1 MTNRTT
7 LPLDPEA
14 QAIFDE
20 LEPLKSQPLRYIN
33 ELGRRLSALVPDEQ
47 LDEAHAA
54 TAAYLEEVAGRE
66 PSRHFDPPL
75 KR

>member
-1 MTNRTT
+1 MTNQTE

-33 ELGRRLSALVPDEQ
+33 ELGRRLSALIPEEVRKVERAKMVAY
-47 LDEAHAA
+47 LDEVAA
-54 TAAYLEEVAGRE
+54 RE
-66 PSRHFDPPL
+66 PSRRTHSPEE
-75 KR
+75 